1 LIQKEKKSN
10 YYMCVFYTSLVSIWL
25 QKKEEEEEEEEDDE
39 NS

>member
-1 LIQKEKKSN
+1 
-10 YYMCVFYTSLVSIWL
+10 MCVFYTSLVSIWL